1 MTAEQLHDAIG
12 LLPAELVAE
21 ADALRQSRPLRRG
34 HWKRYAA
41 MAACFILV
49 LGCAMTLRQGM
60 TGKMKRSEAVMEAAP
75 AEIPALK
82 TPEAKADSS
91 AVTAAGTAQDTGN
104 GQRMDSTDATA
115 LLETAAAASK
125 TPEILC
131 IPTPANLSGT
141 KCYASGPKITL
152 LSSREELEAYRTKWE
167 GAYLLDELTA
177 ACESFDDAWFGA
189 RDLVLIPVD
198 AASVAVTEIL
208 SQEGSLEVHL
218 AVTHSDSDT
227 SWLVLVEPEKGTV
240 SRAEDVRLVFTENG
254 E

>member
-21 ADALRQSRPLRRG
+21 ADTLRQSRPLRRG

-49 LGCAMTLRQGM
+49 LGCAMTLRLGM
-60 TGKMKRSEAVMEAAP
+60 TAKMSRTDAVMEAAP
-75 AEIPALK
+75 AEIPALQ
-82 TPEAKADSS
+82 TPGAKADSS

-104 GQRMDSTDATA
+104 GQRMDSADGTA

-141 KCYASGPKITL
+141 KCYASGPEITL
-152 LSSREELEAYRTKWE
+152 LSSREELETYRAKWE

-177 ACESFDDAWFGA
+177 ACESFDQAWFA
-189 RDLVLIPVD
+189 EKDLVLIPVE
-198 AASVAVTEIL
+198 AASVAVTDVQIREGTLEI
-208 SQEGSLEVHL
+208 H
-218 AVTHSDSDT
+218 ATVTQGDT
-227 SWLVLVEPEKGTV
+227 DTAWMLLVTLEKGTV
-240 SRAEDVRLVFTENG
+240 TSAEDVRLVFTENG

>member
-49 LGCAMTLRQGM
+49 LGCAMMLRLGM
-60 TGKMKRSEAVMEAAP
+60 TAKMSHTDAVMEAAP
-75 AEIPALK
+75 AEIPALQ
-82 TPEAKADSS
+82 TPGAKADSS

-104 GQRMDSTDATA
+104 GQRMDSADATA
-115 LLETAAAASK
+115 LLETAAASK

-141 KCYASGPKITL
+141 KCYDSGPEITL

-177 ACESFDDAWFGA
+177 AWEAFDENWFEA
-189 RDLVLIPVD
+189 HDLALIPVE

-208 SQEGSLEVHL
+208 SQEGNLEVHL

-227 SWLVLVEPEKGTV
+227 SWLILVEPEKGTV
-240 SRAEDVRLVFTENG
+240 SRAEDVRPVFTENG

>member
-12 LLPAELVAE
+12 LLPADLVAE
-21 ADALRQSRPLRRG
+21 ADSLRQSRPPRRRSY
-34 HWKRYAA
+34 WKRYAA
-41 MAACFILV
+41 MAACFALV
-49 LGCAMTLRQGM
+49 LGCALTVRLGM
-60 TGKMKRSEAVMEAAP
+60 TGKMSRSGAVMEAAP
-75 AEIPALK
+75 AEIPALR
-82 TPEAKADSS
+82 TPEAETDSS
-91 AVTAAGTAQDTGN
+91 AVTAAGTARDTDN
-104 GQRMDSTDATA
+104 KQRMDSADATA
-115 LLETAAAASK
+115 LLETAAASE

-131 IPTPANLSGT
+131 VLAPEISST
-141 KCYASGPKITL
+141 KCYISGPKTTL
-152 LSSREELEAYRTKWE
+152 VSSREELEAYRTKWE

-198 AASVAVTEIL
+198 AASVAVTGIL

-218 AVTHSDSDT
+218 AVTHSDADT

>member
-1 MTAEQLHDAIG
+1 MTAEQLHNAIG

-49 LGCAMTLRQGM
+49 LGCAMTLRLGM
-60 TGKMKRSEAVMEAAP
+60 TAKMSRTDAVMEAAP
-75 AEIPALK
+75 AEIPALQ
-82 TPEAKADSS
+82 TPEAEADSS

-104 GQRMDSTDATA
+104 GQRMDSADATA
-115 LLETAAAASK
+115 LLETAAASK

-141 KCYASGPKITL
+141 KGYASGPKITL
-152 LSSREELEAYRTKWE
+152 VASREELEAYQTRWE

-177 ACESFDDAWFGA
+177 ACESFDQAWFA
-189 RDLVLIPVD
+189 EKDLVLIPVE
-198 AASVAVTEIL
+198 AASVAVTDVQIREGTLEIHATL
-208 SQEGSLEVHL
+208 TQGDPDTAWMLL
-218 AVTHSDSDT
+218 VT
-227 SWLVLVEPEKGTV
+227 LEKGTV
-240 SRAEDVRLVFTENG
+240 TSAEDVRLVFTENG

>member
-49 LGCAMTLRQGM
+49 LGCAMTLRLGM
-60 TGKMKRSEAVMEAAP
+60 TAKMSRTDAVMEAAP
-75 AEIPALK
+75 AEIPALQ
-82 TPEAKADSS
+82 TPGAKADSS
-91 AVTAAGTAQDTGN
+91 AV
-104 GQRMDSTDATA
+104 TA

-125 TPEILC
+125 TPEIIC

-152 LSSREELEAYRTKWE
+152 LSSREELEAYRVKWE

-177 ACESFDDAWFGA
+177 ACESFDQAWFA
-189 RDLVLIPVD
+189 EKDLVLIPVD
-198 AASVAVTEIL
+198 AVSVAVTEIL

>member
-21 ADALRQSRPLRRG
+21 ANALRQSRPLRRG

-41 MAACFILV
+41 MAACFALV

-91 AVTAAGTAQDTGN
+91 AATAAGTARDTDN
-104 GQRMDSTDATA
+104 GQSMDSADATA

-141 KCYASGPKITL
+141 KGYASGPKITL
-152 LSSREELEAYRTKWE
+152 VSSREELEAYQTRWE

-177 ACESFDDAWFGA
+177 ACESFDQAWFA
-189 RDLVLIPVD
+189 EKDLVLIPVD
-198 AASVAVTEIL
+198 AASVVVTDVQIREGTLEI
-208 SQEGSLEVHL
+208 H
-218 AVTHSDSDT
+218 ATVTQGDT
-227 SWLVLVEPEKGTV
+227 DTAWMLLVTLEKGTV
-240 SRAEDVRLVFTENG
+240 TSAEDVRLVFTENG

>member
-104 GQRMDSTDATA
+104 GQSMDSADATA
-115 LLETAAAASK
+115 LLETAAASK

-198 AASVAVTEIL
+198 AVSVAVTEIL
-208 SQEGSLEVHL
+208 FQEGSLEVHL

-240 SRAEDVRLVFTENG
+240 TSAEDVRLVFTENG

>member
-12 LLPAELVAE
+12 LLPADLVAE
-21 ADALRQSRPLRRG
+21 ADSLRQSRPPHRSSY
-34 HWKRYAA
+34 WKRYAA
-41 MAACFILV
+41 MAACFALV
-49 LGCAMTLRQGM
+49 LGCALTLRLGM
-60 TGKMKRSEAVMEAAP
+60 TGKMSRSEAVMEAAP
-75 AEIPALK
+75 AEIPALQA
-82 TPEAKADSS
+82 PEAPA
-91 AVTAAGTAQDTGN
+91 ATAAGTARDTDN
-104 GQRMDSTDATA
+104 GQSMDSADATA
-115 LLETAAAASK
+115 LQETAAAASK

-141 KCYASGPKITL
+141 KGYASGPKITL
-152 LSSREELEAYRTKWE
+152 VSSREELEAYRTKWE

-198 AASVAVTEIL
+198 AASVAVTGIL
-208 SQEGSLEVHL
+208 SQEGRLEVHL
-218 AVTHSDSDT
+218 AVTHSDADT
-227 SWLVLVEPEKGTV
+227 SWLILVEPEKGTV

>member
-12 LLPAELVAE
+12 LLPADLVAE
-21 ADALRQSRPLRRG
+21 ADALRQSKPLRRS
-34 HWKRYAA
+34 HWKHYAA
-41 MAACFILV
+41 MAACFALV
-49 LGCAMTLRQGM
+49 LGCALTVRLGM
-60 TGKMKRSEAVMEAAP
+60 TGKMSRTDAVMEAAP
-75 AEIPALK
+75 AEIPVLQA
-82 TPEAKADSS
+82 PEAEADSS
-91 AVTAAGTAQDTGN
+91 AVTAAGTAGDTDN
-104 GQRMDSTDATA
+104 GRGMDTADATA
-115 LLETAAAASK
+115 LLETAAASK

-152 LSSREELEAYRTKWE
+152 VSSQEELDAYRTKWE

-177 ACESFDDAWFGA
+177 ACESFDDTWFA
-189 RDLVLIPVD
+189 AHDLVLIPVD
-198 AASVAVTEIL
+198 AASVSVTEIL

-218 AVTHSDSDT
+218 AVTHSNADT

>member
-12 LLPAELVAE
+12 LLPADLVAE
-21 ADALRQSRPLRRG
+21 ADALRQSKPLRRS
-34 HWKRYAA
+34 HWKHYAA
-41 MAACFILV
+41 MAACFALV
-49 LGCAMTLRQGM
+49 LGCALTVRLGM
-60 TGKMKRSEAVMEAAP
+60 DQKMSRSEAVMEAAP
-75 AEIPALK
+75 AEIPALQA
-82 TPEAKADSS
+82 PEAPA
-91 AVTAAGTAQDTGN
+91 ATTAGTARDADN
-104 GQRMDSTDATA
+104 GQSMDSADATA
-115 LLETAAAASK
+115 LLETAAASK

-152 LSSREELEAYRTKWE
+152 VSSREELEAYRTKWE

-177 ACESFDDAWFGA
+177 ACESFDDTWFA
-189 RDLVLIPVD
+189 AHDLVLIPVD
-198 AASVAVTEIL
+198 AASVSVTEIL

-218 AVTHSDSDT
+218 AVTHSNADT

>member
-1 MTAEQLHDAIG
+1 MTAEQLHNAIG

-49 LGCAMTLRQGM
+49 LGCAMTLRLGM

-104 GQRMDSTDATA
+104 GQRMDSADATA
-115 LLETAAAASK
+115 LLETAAASK

-152 LSSREELEAYRTKWE
+152 VSSREELETYRAKWE

-177 ACESFDDAWFGA
+177 ACESFDQAWFA
-189 RDLVLIPVD
+189 EKDLVLIPVE
-198 AASVAVTEIL
+198 AASVAVTDVQIREGTLEIHATL
-208 SQEGSLEVHL
+208 TQGDPDTAWMLL
-218 AVTHSDSDT
+218 VT
-227 SWLVLVEPEKGTV
+227 LEKGTV
-240 SRAEDVRLVFTENG
+240 TSAEDVRLVFTENG

>member
-12 LLPAELVAE
+12 LLPADLVAE
-21 ADALRQSRPLRRG
+21 ADALRQSRPLRRSY
-34 HWKRYAA
+34 WKRYAA
-41 MAACFILV
+41 IAACFALV
-49 LGCAMTLRQGM
+49 LGCALTVRLGM
-60 TGKMKRSEAVMEAAP
+60 TGKMSRSEAVMEAAP
-75 AEIPALK
+75 AEIPALQA
-82 TPEAKADSS
+82 PEAPA
-91 AVTAAGTAQDTGN
+91 ATAAGTARDTDN
-104 GQRMDSTDATA
+104 GQSMDSADATA
-115 LLETAAAASK
+115 LLETAAASK

-141 KCYASGPKITL
+141 KCYAYGPKITL
-152 LSSREELEAYRTKWE
+152 VSSREALEAYRTKWE

-198 AASVAVTEIL
+198 AVSVAVTEIL

-227 SWLVLVEPEKGTV
+227 SWLILVEPEKGTV